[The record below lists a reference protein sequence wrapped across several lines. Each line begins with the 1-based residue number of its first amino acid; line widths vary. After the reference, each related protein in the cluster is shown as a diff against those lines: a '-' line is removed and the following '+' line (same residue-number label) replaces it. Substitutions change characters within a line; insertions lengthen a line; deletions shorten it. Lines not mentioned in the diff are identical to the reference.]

1 MRHPAL
7 RSLNVVLVIMLL
19 TSPAWGGSLIATP
32 AINGPGGG
40 FLECRVANVSDSDS
54 IQVAFKIY
62 TTSGSATVN
71 ASGTI
76 LPHHSFGSGTTTV
89 TASHCEVEVVKGGK
103 KKARV
108 SLTAFNAVGNIV
120 TAVIGQ

>member
-1 MRHPAL
+1 MRHRAL
-7 RSLNVVLVIMLL
+7 RRLSAVAVIMLFA
-19 TSPAWGGSLIATP
+19 SPASAGSIIATP
-32 AINGPGGG
+32 GISAPAAG

-62 TTSGSATVN
+62 TVTGSVTVN

-76 LPHHSFGSGTTTV
+76 LPHHSFGSGTTTI

-108 SLTAFNAVGNIV
+108 SLTAFNSAGNIV
-120 TAVIGQ
+120 TAVVGQ